1 LELEEE
7 NKLLELTLPL
17 EDFGLVRFT
26 GGFPGEVVGTW
37 TFEVVKDE
45 SRLEVKLYIGFFGL
59 VRLTGRFPG
68 VLFVQ

>member
-1 LELEEE
+1 MALI
-7 NKLLELTLPL
+7 LPL

-26 GGFPGEVVGTW
+26 GGFPGEVFGTW
-37 TFEVVKDE
+37 TYEVVKDE
-45 SRLEVKLYIGFFGL
+45 SRLKVKLCIGFFGL